1 MPLLPSCRNQ
11 SIDLLCK
18 STVWF
23 LYESIT
29 GTEWVKQLLAFY
41 IRITALLIYSKILI
55 EICLFDKIDSKLVRR
70 KHQITNHHLKTNVL
84 SIFKAKLLSTSN
96 YLKYIT
102 NLTLWCRYKD
112 DFKIKKTDLYILIN

>member
-1 MPLLPSCRNQ
+1 MPLLPSYRNH
-11 SIDLLCK
+11 SIDLLRK
-18 STVWF
+18 STDWF
-23 LYESIT
+23 LYESIN

-102 NLTLWCRYKD
+102 NLTSWCRNKD